1 MLKHHTQGCVGS
13 RSKASNKES
22 KPMSV
27 ALARA
32 ETPVSGIELRQRW
45 NTLKTQRQVRARDAA
60 AELGVSEGALIA
72 SLCGVQGEAQAFR
85 LREAQADIIK
95 DIEALGPVMA
105 LTRNDHCVH
114 EKIGPYVKISI
125 NPGTGLVLGEQID
138 LRIFPAHWRHAFAV
152 LEETKEGLRR
162 SIQVFDAT
170 GTAVH
175 KIFQKPKTDTA
186 AFDALIAKWKSD
198 NQDPSFEA
206 LSPLPK
212 RKDRPDSEIDVAGLR
227 AHWKALQDTHDFFG
241 LLREFDVGRLQAL
254 RLAGKELAYE
264 VTKESL
270 AQSLETAAKSDTP
283 VMVFVGN
290 PGCIQIH
297 TGPVKNLKRMGPWF
311 NVLDPDFNLHLREDA
326 IASAWAVFKPTRDG
340 TVTSLELYDK
350 DGFCFA
356 QLFGARKPGK
366 PELQPWRDIVAA
378 LPKV

>member
-1 MLKHHTQGCVGS
+1 
-13 RSKASNKES
+13 
-22 KPMSV
+22 MSV

-32 ETPVSGIELRQRW
+32 EAAPVSGLELRQRW

-60 AELGVSEGALIA
+60 AELGASEGALIA
-72 SLCGVQGEAQAFR
+72 SLCGAEGEARAIR
-85 LREAQADIIK
+85 LRDAQADIVK

-105 LTRNDHCVH
+105 LTRNDHVVH

-175 KIFQKPKTDTA
+175 KIFQKPATDVA
-186 AFDALIAKWKSD
+186 AFDALIARWTSD
-198 NQDPSFEA
+198 NQSSTFEA
-206 LSPLPK
+206 LVPVPK
-212 RKDRPDSEIDVAGLR
+212 KKDRADSEIDVTGLR
-227 AHWKALQDTHDFFG
+227 AHWKALQDTHDFFA

-254 RLAGKELAYE
+254 RLAGPEFAYE
-264 VTKESL
+264 VKAEAL
-270 AQSLETAAKSDTP
+270 AQSLETAASDGTP

-340 TVTSLELYDK
+340 VVTSLELYDK

-356 QLFGARKPGK
+356 QIFGARKPGK
-366 PELQPWRDIVAA
+366 PELQPWRDIVAT

>member
-1 MLKHHTQGCVGS
+1 M
-13 RSKASNKES
+13 A
-22 KPMSV
+22 V

-32 ETPVSGIELRQRW
+32 EQTNSGVDLRQRW
-45 NTLKTQRQVRARDAA
+45 HALKSTRQVRARDAA
-60 AELGVSEGALIA
+60 NELGASEGALIA
-72 SLCGVQGEAQAFR
+72 SLCGAEGEAKAYR
-85 LREAQADIIK
+85 LREAQADIVK

-162 SIQVFDAT
+162 SIQVFDAS

-175 KIFQKPKTDTA
+175 KIFQKPKTDVA
-186 AFDALIAKWKSD
+186 AFNALIANWKSD
-198 NQDPSFEA
+198 NQDPNFNA
-206 LSPLPK
+206 LAPLPK
-212 RKDRPDSEIDVAGLR
+212 RKDRADAEIDVTGLR
-227 AHWKALQDTHDFFG
+227 AHWRALQDTHDFFG

-254 RLAGKELAYE
+254 RLAGNDLAHQVKPE
-264 VTKESL
+264 AL
-270 AQSLETAAKSDTP
+270 AQTLESAASSETP
-283 VMVFVGN
+283 IMVFVGN

-326 IASAWAVFKPTRDG
+326 IAGAWAVFKPTRDG
-340 TVTSLELYDK
+340 IVTSLELYDEE
-350 DGFCFA
+350 GFCFA